1 MARMAVSVLAILLAS
16 CAVAAASFDKEFDVT
31 WGDGRGKI
39 LNNGQLLTLGLDK
52 ISGSGFQ
59 SKHEYLYGKIDMQLK
74 LVPGNSAGTVTAYYV
89 RRHSFFPLL
98 FGLHR
103 MTQLPNLVRFGVYE
117 CAAVVAGA
125 DARRDRL
132 RVPGQCHRRAVHSAH
147 QRVHAGAGAAGAAV
161 PPLVRSHQRL
171 PHLLHPLEPKAHHIH
186 GGRHADQGLQEPG
199 GKGDRLP
206 QEPADAALLQ
216 PLERRRLGHAGRPR
230 QDGLVPRPVLRLV
243 PRLQG
248 RRVRGDRG
256 RPAALRRQ
264 RRHGGRPRHRR
275 GGRVVQPGA
284 GPDAAAADAVGA
296 EELHDLQL
304 LHGPQ
309 ARRQGRP
316 RRVLHVA
323 PMSTQQASTGTSVYT
338 SIAGE
343 RGDGGVCIV

>member
-171 PHLLHPLEPKAHHIH
+171 PHLLHPLEPKAHHLH
-186 GGRHADQGLQEPG
+186 GGRHADQRLQEPG

-206 QEPADAALLQ
+206 QEPAHAALLQ

-230 QDGLVPRPVLRLV
+230 QDGLVPRAVFGLL

-248 RRVRGDRG
+248 RRVRGDR
-256 RPAALRRQ
+256 RWPAALRRQ
-264 RRHGGRPRHRR
+264 RRHGCGPGHRLLCHV
-275 GGRVVQPGA
+275 GRVVQPGA

-296 EELHDLQL
+296 EQLHDLQL
-304 LHGPQ
+304 LH
-309 ARRQGRP
+309 
-316 RRVLHVA
+316 
-323 PMSTQQASTGTSVYT
+323 
-338 SIAGE
+338 
-343 RGDGGVCIV
+343 